1 MEIEIK
7 KFIQFLAGRNLSEH
21 TIRNYVSDL
30 KQFRAF
36 VISTNSATKSAG
48 FSTNKISTSMIRKF
62 LENLHTQKTQNSSIA
77 RKVSTLRAFCKFLC
91 EQNILTENPVKLIRS
106 PKIRQKI
113 PQHLTVEECVIL
125 IESPDLSQ
133 PRGYRDRAILEL
145 LYACGL
151 RVGELSELNI
161 SDINFKESIVLV
173 RGKGKKERLVP
184 FGQHCHEALK
194 DCIDERNVLNLAD
207 SIDSPSPVFLNHLGT
222 RITPRSVGRIIKK
235 YLQKSGLL
243 QKISPHGLRHSF
255 ATHLLNSGA
264 DLRSIQELLGHKN
277 LSTTQRYTHLSVGH
291 LMEEYDRTHPKA

>member
-36 VISTNSATKSAG
+36 VISTNSGTKSAG
-48 FSTNKISTSMIRKF
+48 FSTNKISTSIIRKF

-91 EQNILTENPVKLIRS
+91 ETNILKENPVKLIRS

-184 FGQHCHEALK
+184 FGQHCHEALT
-194 DCIDERNVLNLAD
+194 DYIDKRNVLNLAD
-207 SIDSPSPVFLNHLGT
+207 SIDATSPVFLNYRGT
-222 RITPRSVGRIIKK
+222 RITPRSVGRIIEK

-243 QKISPHGLRHSF
+243 QRISPHGLRHSF

>member
-7 KFIQFLAGRNLSEH
+7 KFAQFLVGRNLSEH

-30 KQFRAF
+30 KQFRDF
-36 VISTNSATKSAG
+36 LISTNSKTKSTR
-48 FSTNKISTSMIRKF
+48 FLTKKISTSMIRKF
-62 LENLHTQKTQNSSIA
+62 LENLHNQKTQNSSIA

-151 RVGELSELNI
+151 RVSELSELNV

-173 RGKGKKERLVP
+173 KGKGKKERLVP

>member
-7 KFIQFLAGRNLSEH
+7 RFTQYLVGRNMSDH

-30 KQFRAF
+30 KQIRAF
-36 VISTNSATKSAG
+36 LISTNSKTKSAG
-48 FSTNKISTSMIRKF
+48 FFTKEINTSIIRKF

-77 RKVSTLRAFCKFLC
+77 RKVSTLRAYCKFLC
-91 EQNILTENPVKLIRS
+91 QLDILKENPVKFIRS

-113 PQHLTVEECVIL
+113 PHHLTVDECVIL
-125 IESPDLSQ
+125 IESPDLAQ

-151 RVGELSELNI
+151 RVSELSELNI

-173 RGKGKKERLVP
+173 KGKGKKERLVP
-184 FGQHCHEALK
+184 FGQHCYEALK
-194 DCIDERNVLNLAD
+194 DCIDERNVLNLAN
-207 SIDSPSPVFLNHLGT
+207 SIDSTSPVFLNHLGT